1 MVEEN
6 KNGAGREVGR
16 RSTNPFWM
24 VGCRVPATSK
34 KRGRIF
40 VRAALAMVF
49 E

>member
-6 KNGAGREVGR
+6 KNGAGREVDR

-24 VGCRVPATSK
+24 VGSRVTAKSK
-34 KRGRIF
+34 ERGRIF

>member
-6 KNGAGREVGR
+6 RNGARREVDR

-24 VGCRVPATSK
+24 VGCRATAKSK
-34 KRGRIF
+34 ERGRIF
-40 VRAALAMVF
+40 VRAALAMAF